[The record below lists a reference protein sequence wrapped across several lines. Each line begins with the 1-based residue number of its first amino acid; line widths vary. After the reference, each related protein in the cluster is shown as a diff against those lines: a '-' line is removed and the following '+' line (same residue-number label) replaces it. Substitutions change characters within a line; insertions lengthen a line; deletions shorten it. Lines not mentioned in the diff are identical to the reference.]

1 MSLNQR
7 RMKIVRNVSILLMLI
22 NSLNNKINRTHER
35 VLGVVYRDK
44 KSTFEDLLEKA
55 KSVTVHMNNVQVLV
69 TEMFKVQSN
78 FSPEIA
84 KNVFPMTEA
93 IHNYNHEKHF

>member
-1 MSLNQR
+1 
-7 RMKIVRNVSILLMLI
+7 
-22 NSLNNKINRTHER
+22 
-35 VLGVVYRDK
+35 
-44 KSTFEDLLEKA
+44 
-55 KSVTVHMNNVQVLV
+55 MNNVQVLV